1 MMKAEVSMEILR
13 KILENID
20 EGVHFIDKNGIT
32 RLYNH
37 NMSEIENM
45 NQESIIGKRFSTNI
59 FRSMSER
66 DSTLLRVLKEKVTI
80 KDNLQKY
87 LSKNGKEIV
96 TVNST
101 IPIEIDG
108 ELIGALEI
116 AKNMTSIKSLSDEV
130 IKLQKIN
137 ENLNTNQIVDSK
149 ITKQEPKYE
158 FKDIIGESSQ
168 IKKAIYMAKKASES
182 EAAVFIY
189 GETGTGKELLSQS
202 IHYNSSRKNGPFLAI
217 NCAALPESL
226 FEGIL
231 FGTSKG
237 GFTGAIDKAGL
248 FEQANGGTLLLDE
261 INSIPIQLQAK
272 LLRVLQE
279 KVVRRVGGSKDIPI
293 NVRIIS
299 TTNENPKDIIK
310 LGKMRLDLYYRL
322 NVIFLEI
329 PPLRERPADVLLLTE
344 KFIEKYNEK
353 LNKNIKGISTE
364 VEKIFIKYL
373 WPGNIRELDNIIY
386 SSMVMADEEIL
397 NKNSLNMF
405 WDDELFKD
413 EKENKEIYINLAGIK
428 EEIDFENINSSSSL
442 EDKVS
447 KIEENYIR
455 DAIVSYPNNL
465 SKAAAY
471 LGISRQALQYK
482 IKKYNIK
489 I

>member
-1 MMKAEVSMEILR
+1 MKAEVGLEILK

-45 NQESIIGKRFSTNI
+45 SEESILGKRFSPRI
-59 FRSMSER
+59 FNSMSDI
-66 DSTLLRVLKEKVTI
+66 DSTLLRVLNEKIII
-80 KDNLQKY
+80 KNNLQKY
-87 LSKNGKEIV
+87 LNKNGKEIL
-96 TVNST
+96 TINST
-101 IPIEIDG
+101 LPIEIDG
-108 ELIGALEI
+108 EVIGALEI
-116 AKNMTSIKSLSDEV
+116 AKNRTPIKDLSDEI

-137 ENLNTNQIVDSK
+137 EGIVSDESLDSQK
-149 ITKQEPKYE
+149 KNKKKAKYE
-158 FKDIIGESSQ
+158 FKDIIGESSA
-168 IKKAIYMAKKASES
+168 IKRALSMAKKASES

-202 IHYNSSRKNGPFLAI
+202 IHYNSQRKSGPFLAI
-217 NCAALPESL
+217 NCAALPEGL

-237 GFTGAIDKAGL
+237 GFTGAVDKAGL
-248 FEQANGGTLLLDE
+248 FEQADGGTLLLDE
-261 INSIPIQLQAK
+261 INSIPPQLQAK

-279 KVVRRVGGSKDIPI
+279 KVVRRIGGALDIPI
-293 NVRIIS
+293 DVRIIS

-310 LGKMRLDLYYRL
+310 SGKMRLDLYYRL

-329 PPLRERPADVLLLTE
+329 PPLRERREDILLLSE
-344 KFIEKYNEK
+344 KFMEVYNKK
-353 LNKNIKGISTE
+353 LGKNIQGISKN
-364 VEKIFIKYL
+364 VKKIFEMYL

-386 SSMVMADEEIL
+386 SSMVMSEGESLTTDC
-397 NKNSLNMF
+397 LNMY
-405 WDDELFKD
+405 WDSELLVETKEKKD
-413 EKENKEIYINLAGIK
+413 IYVNLADVR
-428 EEIDFENINSSSSL
+428 EIIADCDGSL
-442 EDKVS
+442 DH
-447 KIEENYIR
+447 KISRMEENCIR
-455 DAIVSYPNNL
+455 DAILAYPNNY

-482 IKKYNIK
+482 MKKYNIQ

>member
-1 MMKAEVSMEILR
+1 MKAEIGVEILK

-32 RLYNH
+32 RLYNY
-37 NMSEIENM
+37 NMSEIESM
-45 NQESIIGKRFSTNI
+45 SRESIIGKRFSTNI
-59 FRSMSER
+59 FKSMSER
-66 DSTLLRVLKEKVTI
+66 DSTLLRALKENITI
-80 KDNLQKY
+80 KNNLQKY
-87 LSKNGKEIV
+87 LNKNGKEIV

-101 IPIEIDG
+101 IPIEING
-108 ELIGALEI
+108 EVIGALEI

-137 ENLNTNQIVDSK
+137 KDIEVEKLLDVKNSKQTN
-149 ITKQEPKYE
+149 KYE
-158 FKDIIGESSQ
+158 FKDIVGESSQ

-202 IHYNSSRKNGPFLAI
+202 IHYNSQRKNGPFLAI

-237 GFTGAIDKAGL
+237 GFTGAIDKEGL

-261 INSIPIQLQAK
+261 INSIPPQLQAK

-279 KVVRRVGGSKDIPI
+279 KVVRRIGGSKDIPI
-293 NVRIIS
+293 DVRIIS

-329 PPLRERPADVLLLTE
+329 PPLRERTEDILLLTE
-344 KFIEKYNEK
+344 KFIEEYNKK
-353 LNKNIKGISTE
+353 LNKNITGISNE
-364 VEKIFIKYL
+364 VKKIFTTYL

-386 SSMVMADEEIL
+386 SSMVMADEDIITR
-397 NKNSLNMF
+397 NSLNMY
-405 WDDELFKD
+405 WDSELFTK
-413 EKENKEIYINLAGIK
+413 EKENKDIYINLNGMK
-428 EEIDFENINSSSSL
+428 EEMVEINNSL

-455 DAIVSYPNNL
+455 EAIAAYPNNL

-471 LGISRQALQYK
+471 LGVSRQALQYK
-482 IKKYNIK
+482 MKKYNIK
-489 I
+489 